1 MEQTVNTD
9 EKPNCVTNNEHK
21 AKRARV
27 DEEEKAYRFYV
38 LAINLD
44 ARNDIDYMK
53 NAADRD
59 PTKTT
64 VYLALNGFYV

>member
-1 MEQTVNTD
+1 MEQTVSTD
-9 EKPNCVTNNEHK
+9 EKPNCAMNDEHN

-38 LAINLD
+38 LTINLD
-44 ARNDIDYMK
+44 VRNDVDYLK
-53 NAADRD
+53 NADRD